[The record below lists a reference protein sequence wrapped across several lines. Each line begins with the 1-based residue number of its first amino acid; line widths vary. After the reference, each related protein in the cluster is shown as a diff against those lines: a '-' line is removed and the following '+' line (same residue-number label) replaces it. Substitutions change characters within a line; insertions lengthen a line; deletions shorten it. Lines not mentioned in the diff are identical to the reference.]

1 MPNIYAHTGD
11 AYMRVDDEAT
21 WAGARD
27 ATVAEIISTTAVK
40 YNSSVKAAANLG
52 GNQYDCY
59 RYFAAFDTSGIT
71 VKPESATLKLYG
83 FTYTDAQIIVIKV
96 NSGATGNSSTDYVA
110 ADFSQT
116 SSTAY
121 SLEVTSWTDEAYN
134 EITLNDTALTDM
146 ASLSEFKIAV
156 IDHDYDFNN
165 QTPPNSFTRRTG
177 WYHAD
182 EVADPS
188 KDPLI
193 SYVAGSE
200 PASDFTHSQVEASSL
215 VGDDYTIN
223 SFKSGSLG
231 SQYERNSDQVPF
243 SLGVRGP
250 RHLRGRTTSYSV
262 TLGDKN
268 KK

>member
-1 MPNIYAHTGD
+1 MPDIYAHSGD

-27 ATVAEIISTTAVK
+27 AAAAEIISTTAVK

-71 VKPESATLKLYG
+71 IKPESATLKLYG

-165 QTPPNSFTRRTG
+165 QAPPNGLTRRTG
-177 WYHAD
+177 LYHVD
-182 EVADPS
+182 EAGTS

-193 SYVAGSE
+193 SYVAGS
-200 PASDFTHSQVEASSL
+200 ASGLTYSQSEATDL

-223 SFKSGSLG
+223 NFKSGSL
-231 SQYERNSDQVPF
+231 SNQYERNPEQVPF
-243 SLGVRGP
+243 SLGIRGP